1 MISFNLKR
9 LICSI
14 NKIFSIFLIFFFL
27 TSKSFIR
34 ETIYPNDNFQEKLNI
49 SEEFLLNNSIEKIKI
64 NTDYLNNNYKC
75 FPTDNKIFWKN
86 QTDLELEK
94 SIKEVNNSGLLKI
107 SFNNKSDFFKR
118 ENPKISLIIT
128 IYNQD
133 YYIKESY
140 SHIQLQELKDIEI
153 IYVDDD
159 STDNSSSIIKE
170 LMKEDKR
177 IVYLKNKI
185 NKRQF
190 YSIARGIL
198 YSKGEYILSIDA
210 DDFLLNNIL
219 IKAYE
224 TAKYYDLD
232 IVQFYMILE
241 MNIWS
246 IKYKGGII
254 CGNENLRNL
263 FYYGT
268 SRNLPDKLI
277 KRSVYINAI
286 NFMKKELLYEDYHK
300 HTDDTFFFGII
311 HVANSYCFLEQIGYF
326 YNVDPNRNLK
336 HAIKMDKATKNNKD
350 IKSLFNIMKYFILQ
364 SDNNTIEKNNIPYK
378 FFDKKVKNKL
388 RNCMKYIN
396 KDFDFYIDVL
406 NLYINCPFFDNDK
419 KKEINKFIRKLTIK
433 KKYYK

>member
-1 MISFNLKR
+1 MILYSLNKYKLFSF
-9 LICSI
+9 
-14 NKIFSIFLIFFFL
+14 FFIFLFS
-27 TSKSFIR
+27 TSNYFIN
-34 ETIYPNDNFQEKLNI
+34 ETFYPNNESQII
-49 SEEFLLNNSIEKIKI
+49 SLNNSSQKLVLNESTEKSKI
-64 NTDYLNNNYKC
+64 SDNNLNPNKRC
-75 FPTDNKIFWKN
+75 FQTDNKIYWKN
-86 QTDLELEK
+86 QIDLELEK
-94 SIKEVNNSGLLKI
+94 SKKEIENSNLLKI
-107 SFNNKSDFFKR
+107 SFDNKEDFFKR

>member
-1 MISFNLKR
+1 MILYSLNKYKLFSF
-9 LICSI
+9 
-14 NKIFSIFLIFFFL
+14 FFIFLFS
-27 TSKSFIR
+27 TSNYFIN
-34 ETIYPNDNFQEKLNI
+34 ETFYPNNESQII
-49 SEEFLLNNSIEKIKI
+49 SLNNYSQKLVLNESTEKSKI
-64 NTDYLNNNYKC
+64 SDNNLNPNKRC
-75 FPTDNKIFWKN
+75 FQTDNKIYWKN
-86 QTDLELEK
+86 QIDLELEK
-94 SIKEVNNSGLLKI
+94 SKKEIENSNLLKI
-107 SFNNKSDFFKR
+107 SFDNKEDFFKR

-406 NLYINCPFFDNDK
+406 NIYINCPFFDNDK

>member
-1 MISFNLKR
+1 MILYSFNKYKL
-9 LICSI
+9 
-14 NKIFSIFLIFFFL
+14 FSFFFIFLFS
-27 TSKSFIR
+27 TSNYFIN
-34 ETIYPNDNFQEKLNI
+34 ETFYPNNESQII
-49 SEEFLLNNSIEKIKI
+49 SLNNYSQKLVLNESTEKSKI
-64 NTDYLNNNYKC
+64 SDNNLNPNKRC
-75 FPTDNKIFWKN
+75 FQTDNKIYWKN
-86 QTDLELEK
+86 QIDLELEK
-94 SIKEVNNSGLLKI
+94 SKKEIENSNLLKI
-107 SFNNKSDFFKR
+107 SFDNKEDFFKR

>member
-1 MISFNLKR
+1 MILYSFNKYKL
-9 LICSI
+9 
-14 NKIFSIFLIFFFL
+14 FSFFFIFLFS
-27 TSKSFIR
+27 TSNYFIN
-34 ETIYPNDNFQEKLNI
+34 ETFYPNNESQII
-49 SEEFLLNNSIEKIKI
+49 SLNNSSQKLVLNESTEKSKI
-64 NTDYLNNNYKC
+64 SDNNLNPNKRC
-75 FPTDNKIFWKN
+75 FQTDNKIYWKN
-86 QTDLELEK
+86 QIDLELEK
-94 SIKEVNNSGLLKI
+94 SKKEIENSNLLKI
-107 SFNNKSDFFKR
+107 SFDNKEDFFKR
-118 ENPKISLIIT
+118 EN

>member
-1 MISFNLKR
+1 MILYSFNKYKL
-9 LICSI
+9 
-14 NKIFSIFLIFFFL
+14 FSFFFIFLFS
-27 TSKSFIR
+27 TSNYFIN
-34 ETIYPNDNFQEKLNI
+34 ETFYPNNESQII
-49 SEEFLLNNSIEKIKI
+49 SLNNYSQKLVLKESTEKSKI
-64 NTDYLNNNYKC
+64 SDNNLNPNKRC
-75 FPTDNKIFWKN
+75 FQTDNKIYWKN
-86 QTDLELEK
+86 QIDLELEK
-94 SIKEVNNSGLLKI
+94 SKKEIENSNLLKI
-107 SFNNKSDFFKR
+107 SFDNKEDFFKR

>member
-1 MISFNLKR
+1 MILYSFNKYKL
-9 LICSI
+9 
-14 NKIFSIFLIFFFL
+14 FSFFFIFLFS
-27 TSKSFIR
+27 TSNYFIN
-34 ETIYPNDNFQEKLNI
+34 ETFYPNNESQII
-49 SEEFLLNNSIEKIKI
+49 SLNNSSQKLVLNESTEKSKI
-64 NTDYLNNNYKC
+64 SDNNINPNKRC
-75 FPTDNKIFWKN
+75 FQTDNKIYWKN
-86 QTDLELEK
+86 QIDLELEK
-94 SIKEVNNSGLLKI
+94 SKKEIENSNLLKI
-107 SFNNKSDFFKR
+107 SFDNKEDFFKR

>member
-1 MISFNLKR
+1 MILYSFNKYKL
-9 LICSI
+9 
-14 NKIFSIFLIFFFL
+14 FSFFFIFLFS
-27 TSKSFIR
+27 TSNYFIN
-34 ETIYPNDNFQEKLNI
+34 ETFYPNNESQII
-49 SEEFLLNNSIEKIKI
+49 SLNNYSQKLVLNESTEKSKI
-64 NTDYLNNNYKC
+64 SDNNLNPNKRC
-75 FPTDNKIFWKN
+75 FQTDNKIYWKN
-86 QTDLELEK
+86 QIDLELEK
-94 SIKEVNNSGLLKI
+94 SKKEIENSNLLKI
-107 SFNNKSDFFKR
+107 SFDNKEDFFKR

-128 IYNQD
+128 T
-133 YYIKESY
+133 
-140 SHIQLQELKDIEI
+140 LKDIEI

>member
-1 MISFNLKR
+1 MILYSFNKYKL
-9 LICSI
+9 
-14 NKIFSIFLIFFFL
+14 FSFFFIFLFS
-27 TSKSFIR
+27 TSNYFIN
-34 ETIYPNDNFQEKLNI
+34 ETFYPNNESQII
-49 SEEFLLNNSIEKIKI
+49 SLNNSSQKLVLNESTEKSKI
-64 NTDYLNNNYKC
+64 SDNNLNPNKRC
-75 FPTDNKIFWKN
+75 FQTDNKIYWKN
-86 QTDLELEK
+86 QIDLELEK
-94 SIKEVNNSGLLKI
+94 SKKEIENSNLLKI
-107 SFNNKSDFFKR
+107 SFDNKEDFFKR

>member
-1 MISFNLKR
+1 MILYSFNKYKL
-9 LICSI
+9 
-14 NKIFSIFLIFFFL
+14 FSFFFIFLFS
-27 TSKSFIR
+27 TSNYFIN
-34 ETIYPNDNFQEKLNI
+34 ETFYPNNESQII
-49 SEEFLLNNSIEKIKI
+49 SLNNSSQKLVLNESTDKSKISDNNI
-64 NTDYLNNNYKC
+64 NPNKRC
-75 FPTDNKIFWKN
+75 FQTDNKIYWKN
-86 QTDLELEK
+86 QIDLELEK
-94 SIKEVNNSGLLKI
+94 SKKEIENSNLLKI
-107 SFNNKSDFFKR
+107 SFDNKEDFFKR

-198 YSKGEYILSIDA
+198 YSKGEYILSIDP

-232 IVQFYMILE
+232 IVQFYMIVE

>member
-1 MISFNLKR
+1 MKNFIVRRGEISTQTTVYSFNKYKL
-9 LICSI
+9 
-14 NKIFSIFLIFFFL
+14 FSFFFIFLFS
-27 TSKSFIR
+27 TSNYFIN
-34 ETIYPNDNFQEKLNI
+34 ETFYPNNERQII
-49 SEEFLLNNSIEKIKI
+49 SLNNSSQKLVLNESTEKSKI
-64 NTDYLNNNYKC
+64 SDNNLNPNKRC
-75 FPTDNKIFWKN
+75 FQTDNKIYWKN
-86 QTDLELEK
+86 QIDLELEK
-94 SIKEVNNSGLLKI
+94 SKKEIENSNLLKI
-107 SFNNKSDFFKR
+107 SFDNKEDFFKR

-286 NFMKKELLYEDYHK
+286 NFMKKE
-300 HTDDTFFFGII
+300 
-311 HVANSYCFLEQIGYF
+311 
-326 YNVDPNRNLK
+326 
-336 HAIKMDKATKNNKD
+336 
-350 IKSLFNIMKYFILQ
+350 
-364 SDNNTIEKNNIPYK
+364 
-378 FFDKKVKNKL
+378 
-388 RNCMKYIN
+388 
-396 KDFDFYIDVL
+396 
-406 NLYINCPFFDNDK
+406 
-419 KKEINKFIRKLTIK
+419 
-433 KKYYK
+433 